1 MGFCKTARVY
11 SSRGGIRKRDRE
23 RERERGAR
31 GRARGM
37 KESYSVQVLV
47 RD

>member
-1 MGFCKTARVY
+1 MLTAFLWASAKLLGFIVV
-11 SSRGGIRKRDRE
+11 E

>member
-1 MGFCKTARVY
+1 MAFLWASAKLLFAKLVY
-11 SSRGGIRKRDRE
+11 CSRGGRGRE
-23 RERERGAR
+23 R